1 MTIHDPSTITSFAEK
16 YIVPESVVKI
26 ALDDQIFKQLTKEA
40 KKQERRKVIE
50 MEKKLSFD
58 DINWL
63 GKVEDGSIKSLLV
76 KTLNKYFLNYNMA
89 GCLTLK
95 KAAKI
100 EVISRHVRSQSLNA
114 SDHNILGHEDGEMV
128 DENDS

>member
-1 MTIHDPSTITSFAEK
+1 M
-16 YIVPESVVKI
+16 
-26 ALDDQIFKQLTKEA
+26 
-40 KKQERRKVIE
+40 
-50 MEKKLSFD
+50 
-58 DINWL
+58 N
-63 GKVEDGSIKSLLV
+63 IKSLLV
-76 KTLNKYFLNYNMA
+76 ITLNKYFLNYNMT

-114 SDHNILGHEDGEMV
+114 SERNILGHEDGEMV

>member
-1 MTIHDPSTITSFAEK
+1 
-16 YIVPESVVKI
+16 
-26 ALDDQIFKQLTKEA
+26 
-40 KKQERRKVIE
+40 
-50 MEKKLSFD
+50 MEKKLNFD

-76 KTLNKYFLNYNMA
+76 KTLNKYFLNYNMT

-114 SDHNILGHEDGEMV
+114 LEHNIFWAMKMERWLMRMIHSKQV
-128 DENDS
+128 CV